1 MTTNNLSLAR
11 KADLLTS
18 DLVNDGGYL
27 PPVSAARLMR
37 IAIDASPL
45 LGAAR
50 IVALRAPTQQVP
62 KIHMAT
68 RMLRPGS
75 EGTPVATNDRYKP
88 STSQIELTTKLI
100 RGEVDLTDED
110 LEDNV
115 EGESLRNTVIELMGE
130 RASTDIEELLVNG
143 DDTSTDDYLALFDGY
158 LVAATTNV
166 VDAGGDS
173 LNKTILRDAF
183 KAMPTEFRRNKS
195 RMRFFVGSNA
205 QVDYMDSIA
214 NRMTAKGDMAL
225 DTNEMPTWGSIPVVD
240 VPLFPEDLGVSNN
253 MTNMLLC
260 DPNNMLVGW
269 WRRMKVATEAIPRAG
284 IIAIIMS
291 MRMTCKYEHEPAVV
305 RVENI
310 LAAA

>member
-1 MTTNNLSLAR
+1 MTNNNMTLAR

-18 DLVNDGGYL
+18 DLVTDGGYL

-45 LGAAR
+45 LASAR
-50 IVALRAPTQQVP
+50 IVPLRAPQQRVP
-62 KIHMAT
+62 KIQMAG
-68 RMLRPGS
+68 RMLRAGS
-75 EGTPVATNDRYKP
+75 EGTPVASNDRYKP
-88 STSQIELTTKLI
+88 TTSQIELQTSLI
-100 RGEVDLTDED
+100 RAEVDLTDED

-130 RASTDIEELLVNG
+130 RASTDIEELLVSG

-166 VDAGGDS
+166 VDAGGDT
-173 LNKTILRDAF
+173 LNKSILRDAF
-183 KAMPTEFRRNKS
+183 KAMPTEFRRNKN
-195 RMRFFVGSNA
+195 RLRFFTSSNA
-205 QVDYMDSIA
+205 QVDYTDTIA
-214 NRMTAKGDMAL
+214 NRMTPMGDTAL
-225 DTNEMPTWGSIPVVD
+225 DSNEQPTWGSIPVVD
-240 VPLFPEDLGVSNN
+240 VPLFPEDQGVGNN
-253 MTNMLLC
+253 MTSMLLC

-269 WRRMKVATEAIPRAG
+269 WRRMKVVTEAIPRAG
-284 IIAIIMS
+284 IVAILMS
-291 MRMTCKYEHEPAVV
+291 MRMTTKYEHEPAVV